1 MSSSLWSTLAAK
13 SHLETL
19 DSPELWFFFFNLKEE
34 DCRIKSE
41 EFLRTP
47 EFASNKKMG
56 KTKLE
61 ALLKE
66 HGYF

>member
-1 MSSSLWSTLAAK
+1 MVNFGCKVSFRDLRFSRAVI
-13 SHLETL
+13 
-19 DSPELWFFFFNLKEE
+19 FFFFNLKEE